1 MAPVAYNLGIMRRWL
16 LAVFMLQLFLNVAG
30 FALPGQGQGDMLA
43 NGPVLSAAVL
53 LSDAQTPRPK
63 GLADPTHGLVD
74 ELPDLPDT
82 LLRPAAARANKGPA
96 PAHAGWVHAGS
107 PAPLPDTLLRPPQ
120 RA

>member
-1 MAPVAYNLGIMRRWL
+1 MRRWL
-16 LAVFMLQLFLNVAG
+16 LAVFMLQLFLNVVG
-30 FALPGQGQGDMLA
+30 FAVPVQGQGQGDMLA
-43 NGPVLSAAVL
+43 NGPAPSAAVL
-53 LSDAQTPRPK
+53 LSDAQAPRPK

-74 ELPDLPDT
+74 DLPDLPDT

-120 RA
+120 QA